1 MSERIT
7 GYRKETLQSLTTG
20 AGVCFENFDLATD
33 TFETGKKLG
42 ATSGGV
48 TVSVEYPDAW
58 DREIDGLP
66 SNAVGM
72 HEQEFIKPVV
82 TASFVEVSN
91 ASILRRGLGGAS
103 VAAAESP
110 SGYQKVTP
118 NTDIA
123 TADYLENITVFTRT
137 KGGSPLIIVI
147 KNPLST
153 EGFEFE
159 TVDKE
164 GGSIEMEFTGNYDP
178 LKLDECP
185 IEFYVPNTTS

>member
-20 AGVCFENFDLATD
+20 AGVCFENFDLETD

-48 TVSVEYPDAW
+48 SVSVEYPDAW

-91 ASILRRGLGGAS
+91 ASILRRGCKRGSSRKPERIPEGDP
-103 VAAAESP
+103 ERGHHC
-110 SGYQKVTP
+110 SG
-118 NTDIA
+118 
-123 TADYLENITVFTRT
+123 
-137 KGGSPLIIVI
+137 
-147 KNPLST
+147 LS
-153 EGFEFE
+153 GKHHR
-159 TVDKE
+159 V
-164 GGSIEMEFTGNYDP
+164 YP
-178 LKLDECP
+178 H
-185 IEFYVPNTTS
+185 